1 MLPDMTHEF
10 SPALHLLHTPAA
22 DIHVR
27 RSRSTPYLVEVA
39 EFHPRTLLVPGD
51 VLATDP
57 ASGGELHCSGVVQL
71 RHGVHTQVRFPRH
84 TSLIPLRRAEKAVL
98 RSGASCVSR
107 LGTTLCVFWG
117 ELLSV
122 TSAKAVVRRALREEP
137 LKISA
142 LHSGERTVLLHRH
155 NYARSPD
162 TPVLHAA

>member
-1 MLPDMTHEF
+1 MKILLINQPVSNRGDEAAHRGLMR
-10 SPALHLLHTPAA
+10 ALHARYPDAKLTVVFLGVDPES
-22 DIHVR
+22 VR
-27 RSRSTPYLVEVA
+27 
-39 EFHPRTLLVPGD
+39 GMQ
-51 VLATDP
+51 
-57 ASGGELHCSGVVQL
+57 VQS
-71 RHGVHTQVRFPRH
+71 PNIDYA
-84 TSLIPLRRAEKAVL
+84 LIPLRRAEKAVL